1 MNPTLQG
8 YTSAILEAA
17 GSTGG
22 DVRRTLANDLD
33 AIEQLVLANGPLN
46 AALTDT
52 TMRPP
57 VRRAVMLDLLDGQG
71 VRPGPPPGRLRLLGG
86 AAPRRFLPHWAG
98 WPPGPATPPKARTSK
113 SRR

>member
-8 YTSAILEAA
+8 YTSAILEAT
-17 GSTGG
+17 GSAGG
-22 DVRRTLANDLD
+22 DVRSTLANELVS
-33 AIEQLVLANGPLN
+33 IEQLVLASGPLN

-57 VRRAVMLDLLDGQG
+57 VRRAVMLDLLDGKVTAPARRLAAFATSA
-71 VRPGPPPGRLRLLGG
+71 VR
-86 AAPRRFLPHWAG
+86 ARRFLSHWAG
-98 WPPGPATPPKARTSK
+98 WPPGPAMPQKARPSK

>member
-22 DVRRTLANDLD
+22 GALRALADDLVS
-33 AIEQLVLANGPLN
+33 IEQLVLANGPLN

-52 TMRPP
+52 TMRPA
-57 VRRAVMLDLLDGQG
+57 VRRAVMLDLLDRKVSAPARRLVGLCRFRRTCARG
-71 VRPGPPPGRLRLLGG
+71 PCRIGLGRHTGPP
-86 AAPRRFLPHWAG
+86 RR
-98 WPPGPATPPKARTSK
+98 
-113 SRR
+113 